1 MTSKYPKQPTTQPR
15 PVKQGASNVP
25 LATCTLKQTSKT
37 LLGECRSAEIRSQD
51 SINKLRFGSFVMASL
66 YQFGAAGA
74 NFGFQASCDAW
85 SICWCPFGASGSKL
99 QLLALSCDFWSSWS
113 QIRTNFATLRAI
125 SELLC
130 SLWSQLRTILSAH
143 PTIGTLS
150 QVYALNHE
158 ATQPDP
164 KPSSRNTSAV
174 SGQLKPSS
182 KSWSRPLRS
191 QNFWVFECLGSK
203 VHDFG
208 FWLSN
213 TNIVSC
219 RFSVDEILLL
229 YRLHTLEPLRALPVN
244 INALA
249 SRGPLSNW

>member
-1 MTSKYPKQPTTQPR
+1 MFPWRPAPSSKLRKPFWENA
-15 PVKQGASNVP
+15 GP
-25 LATCTLKQTSKT
+25 LKFVLK
-37 LLGECRSAEIRSQD
+37 IRSTNFA
-51 SINKLRFGSFVMASL
+51 SASL
-66 YQFGAAGA
+66 ALLEPILSFR
-74 NFGFQASCDAW
+74 ASCDAW
-85 SICWCPFGASGSKL
+85 SICWCTFGASVSKL
-99 QLLALSCDFWSSWS
+99 QLLAPSCDFWSSWS

-130 SLWSQLRTILSAH
+130 SLWSQVRTILPAH

-150 QVYALNHE
+150 QVYALNYE

-164 KPSSRNTSAV
+164 KPSSRNTSAD

-191 QNFWVFECLGSK
+191 QNFGVFECLGSK
-203 VHDFG
+203 VQDFG

-219 RFSVDEILLL
+219 CFSVDEILLL